1 MMLNSVRRGV
11 KSVRHG
17 VIPGVRNGCENLQAG
32 VIGCE
37 DGSVVGGWVVY
48 GIKWPEMAPV

>member
-1 MMLNSVRRGV
+1 M